1 MTTRRILLFSRDPGA
16 TNHLVAFRE
25 LVEGG
30 RERDFVDHGFAEAW
44 TALGLIEGTETK
56 IGTFA
61 KAFAHAVWNAAGA
74 APEDWGALVPD
85 ALADPQR
92 NAAIDRL
99 LQSREITGLVTGA
112 DDVDESDTVRLW
124 RAARA
129 ARLPV
134 VVLLD
139 HTNNLDLRFSDTDG
153 SLFVP
158 DLVYAL
164 NQDSLDELRA
174 VGLPES
180 CLRIARNLHHARLK
194 RLAGAERTAAS
205 RLRESWTEADNE
217 RVVLFASE
225 NTAEMAA
232 LRKTGGWDEF
242 GVLERLVA
250 DIASGRSVGPLA
262 PDAGPVVVVVRPHPR
277 DTAGKYDRFQR
288 AADPRVIVSG
298 DGTPAQAAQAADV
311 VVGMDSAL
319 LYEARLLGTPAV
331 SVIPESAFNRT
342 FATAGGAT
350 RAPRP
355 PRRSSSMEP

>member
-1 MTTRRILLFSRDPGA
+1 MTARTVLLFSRDPGA

-30 RERDFVDHGFAEAW
+30 RERDFADQGFAEAW
-44 TALGLIEGTETK
+44 TALGLIEGAKAT
-56 IGTFA
+56 IVTFA
-61 KAFAHAVWNAAGA
+61 KAYAHVVWKAASA

-85 ALADPQR
+85 TLADPPR
-92 NAAIDRL
+92 SAAIGRL
-99 LQSREITGLVTGA
+99 VQSREITGVVTGA
-112 DDVDESDTVRLW
+112 DDVDEPDTMRVW

-129 ARLPV
+129 ARVAV

-139 HTNNLDLRFSDTDG
+139 HTNNLDLRFADADG
-153 SLFVP
+153 ELFVP

-164 NQDSLDELRA
+164 NRNSFDELRA
-174 VGLPES
+174 AGLPES

-194 RLAGAERTAAS
+194 RSAAADREAVS
-205 RLRESWTEADNE
+205 RLREAWTATGGEA

-225 NTAEMAA
+225 NTTEMAA

-242 GVLERLVA
+242 GVLDSLVG
-250 DIASGRSVGPLA
+250 DIASGRGVGPVD
-262 PDAGPVVVVVRPHPR
+262 PSAGPVVVVVRPHPR

-342 FATAGGAT
+342 FATEAGA
-350 RAPRP
+350 
-355 PRRSSSMEP
+355 S